1 MGDHCGSQV
10 TLDQAGYISWTYG
23 NNVDCYINLVAPGTS
38 DLLYLQI
45 LENRIEG
52 GGSSCY
58 DHLYVYEGIHT
69 GFSSSGIHADICGSS
84 GITEYTSS
92 LDHTLT
98 LRLVS
103 DVSTPGS
110 FTILYTAYAD
120 PFGPNAGCESGFSC
134 DVTDRCIHP
143 DLRCDTV
150 DNCGDGSDEVSCLTS
165 GDTWVCSDGSSIPAS
180 LLCDGNRDCSDHG
193 DERTTFP
200 TYCASVEIAPSC
212 YSSVYLQPGS
222 SGYIVYSNNASYSGT
237 VCATH
242 FYTAADYT
250 VQLGPFDLTAMP
262 GDCADSIHV
271 CDGDAM
277 YTCEFTTSTRSFCL
291 NDYQFMLINLLFGVV
306 SNIDDYEADLVRRL
320 SSEVTI
326 RLEGGTAAG
335 GNFKIFYR
343 LQYIGPQSLSV
354 AAIAGIAAGSGVV
367 VMVMVG
373 VAVYCCYSNNS
384 SSTPRVGV
392 EGTPREHIPM
402 QAYPQLYPASSSLPY
417 TSELSAPTSPALSYT
432 SELSAHTSPSL
443 PYTDLP
449 YTLHPPPA
457 YSAVPSSAPPPYM
470 APQEPHRGLV
480 QHQPPTS
487 HQGLPFPD

>member
-1 MGDHCGSQV
+1 MGARCGSRV

-23 NNVDCYINLVAPGTS
+23 NNVDCYINLVAPGAS

-120 PFGPNAGCESGFSC
+120 PFGPGAACESGFSC

-143 DLRCDTV
+143 DLRCDTM
-150 DNCGDGSDEVSCLTS
+150 DNCGDGSDELSCLTS

-180 LLCDGNRDCSDHG
+180 LLCDGTRDCSDHG

-212 YSSVYLQPGS
+212 YSSVYLQPDS

-242 FYTAADYT
+242 LYTAADYT
-250 VQLGPFDLTAMP
+250 VQLGPFDLTDMP
-262 GDCADSIHV
+262 GGCADSIHV
-271 CDGDAM
+271 CDGNAM

-291 NDYQFMLINLLFGVV
+291 NEYQE
-306 SNIDDYEADLVRRL
+306 DRVRRL

-343 LQYIGPQSLSV
+343 LQYIGPQSLST
-354 AAIAGIAAGSGVV
+354 AAIVGIAAGSGVV

-373 VAVYCCYSNNS
+373 VAVYCCYSNNNRS
-384 SSTPRVGV
+384 PSTPRVGV

-417 TSELSAPTSPALSYT
+417 TSELSA
-432 SELSAHTSPSL
+432 HTSSSL
-443 PYTDLP
+443 PYADLP

-457 YSAVPSSAPPPYM
+457 YSADPSSAPPPYM
-470 APQEPHRGLV
+470 APKEPHRRLV
-480 QHQPPTS
+480 QHQPDTG
-487 HQGLPFPD
+487 HQGLPYPD